1 MAGKRTVTNEEAQA
15 ALDWLYAQSDLFWGG
30 IVDAAIDTVIP
41 CSRGTLRTLS
51 RIFQRAYGFDS
62 PEESLDA
69 AANWACEWQVV
80 AKMLIRGGEKLKGA
94 KGDPA
99 RLPVAVL
106 PQTDLILSS
115 DMRDCRVLAGPGNLY
130 TGLCLPVGVVPTGA
144 GVKQDWRLRV

>member
-1 MAGKRTVTNEEAQA
+1 MAGKRTLTNEEAQA
-15 ALDWLYAQSDLFWGG
+15 ALDWLYVQSDLFPNGVHDAIEPVGG
-30 IVDAAIDTVIP
+30 CYGSLDELGYMFRHT
-41 CSRGTLRTLS
+41 
-51 RIFQRAYGFDS
+51 YGFGS
-62 PEESLDA
+62 LEEGLGA
-69 AANWACEWQVV
+69 AANWACEWQAV
-80 AKMLIRGGEKLKGA
+80 AKMLIAGGEKLKGV

-115 DMRDCRVLAGPGNLY
+115 DMRDCRVLAGPGSLY